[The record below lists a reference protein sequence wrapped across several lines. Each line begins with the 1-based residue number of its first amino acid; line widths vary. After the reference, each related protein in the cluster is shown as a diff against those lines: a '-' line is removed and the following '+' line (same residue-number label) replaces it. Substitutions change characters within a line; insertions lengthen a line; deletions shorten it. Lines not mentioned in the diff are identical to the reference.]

1 MQNRKNVTCLSVSIY
16 ISKLNL
22 KQDNGTFEKGKGG
35 GDSFSIRGT
44 SSRNILQYLSYYI
57 FRLW

>member
-22 KQDNGTFEKGKGG
+22 KQDNGTFEKEEKVV
-35 GDSFSIRGT
+35 IP
-44 SSRNILQYLSYYI
+44 LV
-57 FRLW
+57 